1 MPTHTTIKHK
11 FAPYIKKTLAEFNGL
26 NIGQKGER
34 GHDMSAKHGPEPSLN
49 SLFTKPLENSPPLF
63 LSFLLLSSSP
73 ILYYSRDTLWFY

>member
-49 SLFTKPLENSPPLF
+49 SLFTKPLENSPPLY
-63 LSFLLLSSSP
+63 LHTHQDIMGPKLDWRENWSN
-73 ILYYSRDTLWFY
+73 